1 MPANA
6 VTRAQLARSGH
17 DAVPNS
23 PERNGGC
30 RVGRPKSQ
38 RRLGAAVKHVEKQ
51 LCGRAGGGWILTSRQ
66 LSIADDVPPVSS
78 LGEPRRFSSSS
89 TRNGT
94 TFVRPTAS
102 SSPLVKP
109 VTFLAWMSGFPSGCA
124 PPSVHRSADSL
135 PSPAAGEGFSSQPPM
150 VPLRGTTR
158 YSRPSGPTALTPP
171 VRPIASAVSVDFAGS
186 VFVSVA
192 TALLTRRSCTG
203 LGVSS
208 TAAGFGM
215 PG

>member
-23 PERNGGC
+23 PERNGRC

-38 RRLGAAVKHVEKQ
+38 RPLGAAVKHVEKQ

-124 PPSVHRSADSL
+124 HHQFIAPPIACPRPPPARAFLASPQWFLSEGLLATLAQADR
-135 PSPAAGEGFSSQPPM
+135 PR
-150 VPLRGTTR
+150 LR
-158 YSRPSGPTALTPP
+158 RPSAL
-171 VRPIASAVSVDFAGS
+171 
-186 VFVSVA
+186 
-192 TALLTRRSCTG
+192 
-203 LGVSS
+203 
-208 TAAGFGM
+208 
-215 PG
+215 